1 MNETCDVNFANSW
14 IFASACQ
21 SAMFTSG
28 PKSLS
33 EAFLNLGAG
42 GYNGFSDIIKGPI
55 ADQIAVLMTDKFS
68 SGFSF
73 NDASDKVRD
82 DFSLLL
88 ESWFLRLV
96 LSNTDIGL
104 FSNNQNSN
112 DPFYLIAPSKP
123 SVTTTSV
130 TEFTSTSA
138 TVGGNVSSEGK
149 ATITE
154 RGVYWGMLHNPEL
167 TYQAPNWKWIWSFQP
182 ISPG

>member
-1 MNETCDVNFANSW
+1 MLSTGEVISKNKFLLLPLNEQKDLAAVTAEGSEKSYFAISVPWLNETCDVNFANSW

-68 SGFSF
+68 SGLSF

-123 SVTTTSV
+123 S
-130 TEFTSTSA
+130 
-138 TVGGNVSSEGK
+138 
-149 ATITE
+149 
-154 RGVYWGMLHNPEL
+154 
-167 TYQAPNWKWIWSFQP
+167 
-182 ISPG
+182 